1 MRCRIRVTSLRLPHT
16 NNEVCSNDEA
26 SHRDRLN
33 VTTLKELASVDD
45 DGVRARGEPVAE
57 ARAALD
63 RPVLGGYLDGS
74 GAACGRD
81 ALTKHLC
88 SPNVKVNVLN
98 VSAGGAR

>member
-1 MRCRIRVTSLRLPHT
+1 MTRRSIDLRLGLGG
-16 NNEVCSNDEA
+16 
-26 SHRDRLN
+26 RRR
-33 VTTLKELASVDD
+33 
-45 DGVRARGEPVAE
+45 RARGEPVAE

-81 ALTKHLC
+81 ALAKHLC